1 MYRIKVICHVI
12 ATIQLYR
19 ISHLMV
25 ELVYIIVVGQNHR
38 VLCCVLLNQ
47 HKDVLFCGGVA

>member
-1 MYRIKVICHVI
+1 
-12 ATIQLYR
+12 
-19 ISHLMV
+19 MV

-47 HKDVLFCGGVA
+47 HKDVLFCGEVA